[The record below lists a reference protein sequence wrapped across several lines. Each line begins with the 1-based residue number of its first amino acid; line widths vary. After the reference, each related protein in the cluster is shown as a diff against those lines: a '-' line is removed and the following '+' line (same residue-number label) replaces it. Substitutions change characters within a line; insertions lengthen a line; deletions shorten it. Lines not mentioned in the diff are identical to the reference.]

1 MDIDELVDTSHR
13 PLAPLASSET
23 YSDVVGLTGDD
34 QQQKQDIK
42 TSSTTHEEKP
52 SNEQSSRKT
61 TKSEFDSLEIL
72 FDFPSSGISTN
83 THLTVEQSSQAVNH
97 ISFSHNDQIISADK
111 VLDWLKFFYKYFYS
125 TIGRTKKFTNWKN
138 W

>member
-23 YSDVVGLTGDD
+23 YSDVVGLTRDD

-61 TKSEFDSLEIL
+61 TKSEFDSLEVL
-72 FDFPSSGISTN
+72 FDFPSSGISSN
-83 THLTVEQSSQAVNH
+83 THLTVEQSSQVVNH
-97 ISFSHNDQIISADK
+97 IRFSNNDQIISADK
-111 VLDWLKFFYKYFYS
+111 VLD
-125 TIGRTKKFTNWKN
+125 
-138 W
+138 